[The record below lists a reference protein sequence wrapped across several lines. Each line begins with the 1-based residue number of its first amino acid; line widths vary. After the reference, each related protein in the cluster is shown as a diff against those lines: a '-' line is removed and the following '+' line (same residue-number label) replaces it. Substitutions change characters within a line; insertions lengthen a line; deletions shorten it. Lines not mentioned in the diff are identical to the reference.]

1 MLHNPTVIIEFEH
14 RATVAIIANI
24 FTILEFVA
32 TFGNID
38 NSNSSR
44 VCNAFQVS
52 SQIFNLVKILL
63 LVCAGD
69 VLSKRWPNTGRI
81 VTAQLSVL
89 LSLPLSCL
97 LLKGL
102 PTHDVGHRTAMRSLY
117 ALVMFLFG
125 LCISWCADA
134 PASA

>member
-1 MLHNPTVIIEFEH
+1 MH
-14 RATVAIIANI
+14 
-24 FTILEFVA
+24 
-32 TFGNID
+32 
-38 NSNSSR
+38 
-44 VCNAFQVS
+44 
-52 SQIFNLVKILL
+52 
-63 LVCAGD
+63 AGD

-81 VTAQLSVL
+81 ITAQLSVL

-125 LCISWCADA
+125 LCISW
-134 PASA
+134 